1 MRLKSEEIEFIRFL
15 AKKHFNSENVYIFG
29 SRIDDNKRGGD
40 IDIYIETNLK
50 NTLKAKL
57 KFLTEYE
64 MKFGLQKIDLVVN
77 NHTQNLPIFEIAKK
91 GIKL

>member
-1 MRLKSEEIEFIRFL
+1 MRLSKEEADFIKYL
-15 AKKHFNSENVYIFG
+15 AKKYFNSTDVYLFG
-29 SRIDDNKRGGD
+29 SRTDDNKKGGD

-57 KFLTEYE
+57 KFLTEFE
-64 MKFGLQKIDLVVN
+64 MKFGIQKIDIVVN